1 MPNAATIRTHPLSII
16 IGFHE
21 EDEMTPSLDFHS
33 VVLYALSDVGEA
45 SLAFIARHVVHRN
58 TSIKFYFQSFNHPHD
73 GLETTTTKSVW
84 RSLTSSIE
92 DNIIIELKMFI
103 FFILFFNWD
112 FPSNSSLTELGRE
125 RERKPPTKTKQKINL
140 CFM

>member
-58 TSIKFYFQSFNHPHD
+58 TSMKFTFNHPHD

-92 DNIIIELKMFI
+92 DNIIIELKMFFFFYFI
-103 FFILFFNWD
+103 FQLGL
-112 FPSNSSLTELGRE
+112 SLE
-125 RERKPPTKTKQKINL
+125 
-140 CFM
+140 